1 MNYKFYRN
9 ELNFVFKVD
18 MNFIFVVIVIV
29 NFFGL
34 ELGFIEFGMGFFRS
48 T

>member
-9 ELNFVFKVD
+9 ELNFASKVD
-18 MNFIFVVIVIV
+18 MNFTFVATAIV
-29 NFFGL
+29 NFLGL